1 MMAGVHWLMLNMALN
16 MIVDFDPAKHLV
28 IRLYTHMQPQYF
40 SSLQNMFK
48 KNQLF
53 WLYVIFISTVHGL
66 RNIFVVDLRCHL
78 LALTNQPIRYIYAI
92 QCEPLAKENQHI
104 FHSLTC
110 LKQAGCKKTQETIF
124 PTDWI

>member
-78 LALTNQPIRYIYAI
+78 LALTNQPIRYISVWTA
-92 QCEPLAKENQHI
+92 CKRKSAH
-104 FHSLTC
+104 FSLPYMP
-110 LKQAGCKKTQETIF
+110 ETG
-124 PTDWI
+124 WL